1 MTVPSVKYLL
11 FLIVACAVSYALKG
25 RFRILFLA
33 LASWGFYALCQSEY
47 IALLIFSTAVCFF
60 CAIAFED
67 TWFYGKKLW
76 IVLGCIWLLGSLIF
90 YKYLNFF
97 LNLLSGTIGTELG
110 EHPQRLMPIGISF
123 YTFTSLAYLFDV
135 AMGKVKAERNFLNC
149 ALYISFF
156 PAVLSGPINRPEK
169 LFPQIRELS
178 FFSLAGWKQGIL
190 RIVIGTIKKL
200 VVANTLGRFVD
211 AVYASP
217 STASR
222 GVVALAIAAYSF
234 QIYFDFSGYTDIA
247 LGSAKILGFELPE
260 NFNAPYF
267 AENVRDFWR
276 RWHIS
281 LTSWFR
287 DYLYIPL
294 GGSRVSRERLYLNI
308 MIVFVV
314 SGLWHGA
321 GWSFVIWGLLNGI
334 YQVLEMLLKPVG
346 ERLRTVARLRD
357 DSRLIKSIRILTTFI
372 LISVAWVFFRAETVS
387 QAIEILESVVFG
399 IATAT
404 GKQHLHV
411 FSDYRPLILACFC
424 ILLFSV
430 ADYGKLRQSKSCFQN
445 LLLEKSVLYWMTI
458 AMLVVF
464 IAVFGVYGD
473 GFDASAFIYFQF

>member
-11 FLIVACAVSYALKG
+11 FLIVVCAVSYALKG
-25 RFRILFLA
+25 HLRIPLLA
-33 LASWGFYALCQSEY
+33 LASWGFYALCQPEF
-47 IALLIFSTAVCFF
+47 IALLIFSTSVCFF

-67 TWFYGKKLW
+67 TWLRVGKPWL
-76 IVLGCIWLLGSLIF
+76 ILGCTWLLGSLVLC
-90 YKYLNFF
+90 KYFDFF
-97 LNLLSGTIGTELG
+97 VNLLSGIMGTELG
-110 EHPQRLMPIGISF
+110 ERSQRLMPIGISF
-123 YTFTSLAYLFDV
+123 YTFTSLSYLFEV
-135 AMGKVKAERNFLNC
+135 ARGKVKSERSFLNC

-178 FFSLAGWKQGIL
+178 FFSLVEWKQGIL

-211 AVYASP
+211 AVYAAP
-217 STASR
+217 STATR
-222 GVVALAIAAYSF
+222 CVVALAIAAYSF

-247 LGSAKILGFELPE
+247 LGTAKILGFELPE

-267 AENVRDFWR
+267 AESVRDFWR

-294 GGSRVSRERLYLNI
+294 GGSHVSRERLYLNI
-308 MIVFVV
+308 LIVFAV

-321 GWSFVIWGLLNGI
+321 GWSFVIWGLLNGV
-334 YQVLEMLLKPVG
+334 YQVLGMSLKPVG
-346 ERLRTVARLRD
+346 EKLRTVARLRD
-357 DSRLIKSIRILTTFI
+357 DSRLIRMIRVLTTFI

-424 ILLFSV
+424 IFLFSV
-430 ADYGKLRQSKSCFQN
+430 ADYGKLRKSKSFIQE
-445 LLLEKSVLYWMTI
+445 LLLEKRFLYWMTI

-464 IAVFGVYGD
+464 IAVFGVYAE
-473 GFDASAFIYFQF
+473 ASNPSP